1 MSILKSLAFT
11 AVAKTRSSPVQARRL
26 QLVARLED
34 QKALFADPAYVR
46 TVKRWKVVDGQRV
59 QVDHRIQIRP
69 WWANDEK
76 GQTVLL
82 LKYGIKPLE
91 FEKGKSGI
99 VVGAR
104 EKLPEVIDAVIAAT
118 RSGELDTLL
127 EQSKAPGQPA
137 TLKKKTA

>member
-11 AVAKTRSSPVQARRL
+11 AVTKTRSSPVQARRM

-34 QKALFADPAYVR
+34 QKSLFADPAYAR
-46 TVKRWKVVDGQRV
+46 TVKRWKIVDGQRV

-82 LKYGIKPLE
+82 LRYGLKPLE

-99 VVGAR
+99 VVGIPD
-104 EKLPEVIDAVIAAT
+104 KLPEVIDQVIAAA
-118 RSGELDTLL
+118 RAGELDALL
-127 EQSKAPGQPA
+127 EQSKTTNQPPA
-137 TLKKKTA
+137 LKKKSA